1 MMIMKFRSMKLSRS
15 FSKLRCGKANDSTA
29 RSKTNSV
36 SLQGYGGTMG
46 GEVKW
51 ELRPGGMLVQKREM
65 VDESVDEEIMVVR
78 VATGSQWHDIS
89 IQPTS
94 TFGEL
99 KMILS
104 MVTSL
109 EPKEQRLLFKGKERE
124 DGEYLH
130 MVGVRDKDKVLMLQD
145 PATKERKVL
154 AAASARVAPYRTIT
168 V

>member
-15 FSKLRCGKANDSTA
+15 LSKLRCGKSKNDTSE
-29 RSKTNSV
+29 SNSV
-36 SLQGYGGTMG
+36 SIQRCNINVDA
-46 GEVKW
+46 EVKW
-51 ELRPGGMLVQKREM
+51 ELRPGGMLVQKRDIGE
-65 VDESVDEEIMVVR
+65 ESIKEEVILVR
-78 VATGSQWHDIS
+78 VVTGSRWHDIS

-104 MVTSL
+104 MVTGL

-124 DGEYLH
+124 DEDYLH

-145 PATKERKVL
+145 PATKERKL
-154 AAASARVAPYRTIT
+154 ATETIIASYRTII

>member
-1 MMIMKFRSMKLSRS
+1 MKFSSMKLTRS
-15 FSKLRCGKANDSTA
+15 LSKLRCGKANDNNNK
-29 RSKTNSV
+29 SKSNKV
-36 SLQGYGGTMG
+36 SPQVCNTPIDAD
-46 GEVKW
+46 VKW
-51 ELRPGGMLVQKREM
+51 EMRPGGMLVQKRDIG
-65 VDESVDEEIMVVR
+65 DESVEDGIMVVR
-78 VATGSQWHDIS
+78 VATCSKWHDIS
-89 IQPTS
+89 IQATS

-109 EPKEQRLLFKGKERE
+109 EAKEQRLLFKGKERD

-145 PATKERKVL
+145 PATKERKL
-154 AAASARVAPYRTIT
+154 AANVMAVAPYRTIT